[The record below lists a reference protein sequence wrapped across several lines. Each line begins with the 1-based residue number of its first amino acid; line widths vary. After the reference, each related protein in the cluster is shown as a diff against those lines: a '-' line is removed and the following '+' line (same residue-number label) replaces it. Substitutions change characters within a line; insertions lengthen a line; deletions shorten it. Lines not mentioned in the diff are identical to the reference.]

1 MANKIS
7 IAITVAT
14 LLIVVA
20 VGGIVIQTVD
30 SDVLAYTEQAGEWC
44 QERNGTL
51 HNAQVLGPHGGL
63 HCELPNG
70 TSVHMSEVISA
81 NTTDA

>member
-1 MANKIS
+1 MADNVG
-7 IAITVAT
+7 IAVTVAT

-20 VGGIVIQTVD
+20 LGAVVIQTVD
-30 SDVLAYTEQAGEWC
+30 EDTIAYTQQAEEWC
-44 QERNGTL
+44 EQRNGTL

-70 TSVHMSEVISA
+70 TSVHMNEIITV
-81 NTTDA
+81 NQTDA